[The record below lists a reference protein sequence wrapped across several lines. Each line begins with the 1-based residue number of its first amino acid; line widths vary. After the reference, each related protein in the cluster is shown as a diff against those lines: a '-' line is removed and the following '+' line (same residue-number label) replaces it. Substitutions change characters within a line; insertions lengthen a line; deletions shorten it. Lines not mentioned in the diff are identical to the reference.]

1 MASQLLCEMIDFTGC
16 PLGRTGPEGVSPMN
30 AKTALVVVLSGAAL
44 LLSAGCTTKNYV
56 RKQTE
61 PIIDKTNEL
70 DELTAKNT
78 RDIRNVDTR
87 AQQGIQGVNEKATQA
102 DQKAGDARTH
112 ADQAQTLATQAGT
125 RVDTLSK
132 QVANLDTYHTV
143 AETAVHFGFDK
154 SDLTKKAKEALD
166 QLLAEVPN
174 TKGYLLVL
182 EGGTDSVG
190 PASYNYK
197 LSERRAD
204 AVVQYLATNNVPA
217 HKIYVVGLG
226 EDKAAAPNNT
236 KDGRAQNRRVDVRLM
251 SNTAGSE
258 QTSAQSTAPNPSR

>member
-1 MASQLLCEMIDFTGC
+1 
-16 PLGRTGPEGVSPMN
+16 MN
-30 AKTALVVVLSGAAL
+30 TKSALVIVLSAASL
-44 LLSAGCTTKNYV
+44 LLSVGCTTKNYV

-61 PIIDKTNEL
+61 PVIDKTNEL

-78 RDIRNVDTR
+78 RDVRDVDTR
-87 AQQGIQGVNEKATQA
+87 AQQGIQGVNQKAAEA

-112 ADQAQTLATQAGT
+112 ADQAQTLASQAGT
-125 RVDTLSK
+125 RVETLSK
-132 QVANLDTYHTV
+132 QVANLDSYHTV
-143 AETAVHFGFDK
+143 VETSVHFAFDK

-166 QLLAEVPN
+166 QLLAQVPN

-182 EGGTDSVG
+182 EGGTDSTG
-190 PASYNYK
+190 PAGYNYK

-204 AVVQYLATNNVPA
+204 AVVQYLATNSIPA

-226 EDKAAAPNNT
+226 EDKEAAPNNT

-251 SNTAGSE
+251 SNTTGE
-258 QTSAQSTAPNPSR
+258 PKSAQSTAPNPSR